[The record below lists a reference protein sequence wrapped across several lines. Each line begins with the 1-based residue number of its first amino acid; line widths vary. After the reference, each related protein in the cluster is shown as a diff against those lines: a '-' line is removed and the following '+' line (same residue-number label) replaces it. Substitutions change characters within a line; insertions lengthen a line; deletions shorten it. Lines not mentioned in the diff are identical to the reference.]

1 MSIRILP
8 DSEIKAA
15 ASSFHAPALLF
26 ANPKNLYQRRIARFT
41 SLSNAHPLEDYL
53 HFASQVAEAQLA
65 VLQQQPIAQDPRL
78 SAEKLSAE
86 DLAKQPLN
94 AQRWQRDP
102 VWQTLLMAI
111 LAEMKPKANETI
123 LNTIETLEKY
133 SKAERDS
140 IADKLLAQEFE
151 QISSD
156 QAVFIWAAL
165 SLYWLQLVQQIPHSS
180 HKESGDNLHVCPICA
195 SAPVTSVIHFG
206 AEQGL
211 RYLHCALCETEW
223 NMVRSKC
230 TNCDQTGKLDYWS
243 LDSEMAAVKAESCGD
258 CHSYLKALY
267 QERDPKVEAV
277 ADDLAS
283 IFLDVEMEEKGLQR
297 SGLNPFL
304 FPNPEA

>member
-8 DSEIKAA
+8 DTEIKAA

-26 ANPKNLYQRRIARFT
+26 ANPKNLYQRRVARFT
-41 SLSNAHPLEDYL
+41 SLAHAHPLADYL
-53 HFASQVAEAQLA
+53 HFASQVAEAQLT
-65 VLQQQPIAQDPRL
+65 VLQQLPIEQDPRL
-78 SAEKLSAE
+78 SADNLSSDFLAE
-86 DLAKQPLN
+86 QPLN
-94 AQRWQRDP
+94 AQHWQRDA

-111 LAEMKPKANETI
+111 LAEIKPKASATI

-133 SKAERDS
+133 STAELDRM
-140 IADKLLAQEFE
+140 ADTLLAQEFE

-165 SLYWLQLVQQIPHSS
+165 SLYWVQLVQQIPHSS
-180 HKESGDNLHVCPICA
+180 HKDSAENLHVCPICG
-195 SAPVTSVIHFG
+195 SAPVASVIHFG

-211 RYLHCALCETEW
+211 RYLHCALCESEW

-243 LDSEMAAVKAESCGD
+243 IDSKMAAVKAESCGD

-267 QERDPKVEAV
+267 QERDPKVEAI

-304 FPNPEA
+304 FPNQAG

>member
-8 DSEIKAA
+8 DTEIKAI

-26 ANPKNLYQRRIARFT
+26 ANPKNLYQRRIDRLA
-41 SLSNAHPLEDYL
+41 SLSNAHPLADYL
-53 HFASQVAEAQLA
+53 HFASQVAEAQLT
-65 VLQQQPIAQDPRL
+65 VLQQQPIALDSRL
-78 SAEKLSAE
+78 STENLSSDALAE
-86 DLAKQPLN
+86 QPLN
-94 AQRWQRDP
+94 VQRWQRDP
-102 VWQTLLMAI
+102 VWQRLLMAI
-111 LAEMKPKANETI
+111 LAEIKPKASATI

-133 SKAERDS
+133 STAELDRM
-140 IADKLLAQEFE
+140 ADKLLAQAFE

-180 HKESGDNLHVCPICA
+180 HKDSGENLHVCPICG
-195 SAPVTSVIHFG
+195 SAPVASVIHFG

-211 RYLHCALCETEW
+211 RYLHCALCESEW

-267 QERDPKVEAV
+267 QERDPKVEAI

-304 FPNPEA
+304 FSNPNA

>member
-8 DSEIKAA
+8 DTEIKAI

-26 ANPKNLYQRRIARFT
+26 ANPKNLYQRRIDRLA
-41 SLSNAHPLEDYL
+41 SLSNAHPLADYL
-53 HFASQVAEAQLA
+53 HFASQVAEAQLT
-65 VLQQQPIAQDPRL
+65 VLQQQPIALDSRL
-78 SAEKLSAE
+78 SAENLSSDALAE
-86 DLAKQPLN
+86 QPLN
-94 AQRWQRDP
+94 VQRWQRDP
-102 VWQTLLMAI
+102 VWQRLLMAI
-111 LAEMKPKANETI
+111 LAEIKPKASATI

-133 SKAERDS
+133 STAELDRM
-140 IADKLLAQEFE
+140 ADKLLAQAFE

-165 SLYWLQLVQQIPHSS
+165 SLYWIQLVQQIPHSS
-180 HKESGDNLHVCPICA
+180 HKDSGENLHVCPICG
-195 SAPVTSVIHFG
+195 SAPVASVIHFG

-211 RYLHCALCETEW
+211 RYLHCALCESEW

-267 QERDPKVEAV
+267 QERDPKVEAI

-304 FPNPEA
+304 FSNPNA